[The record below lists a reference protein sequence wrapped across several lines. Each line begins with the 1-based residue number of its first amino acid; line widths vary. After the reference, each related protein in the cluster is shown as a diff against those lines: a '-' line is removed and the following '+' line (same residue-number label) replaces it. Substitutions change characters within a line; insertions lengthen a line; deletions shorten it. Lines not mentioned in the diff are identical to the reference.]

1 MHKNVKLLIN
11 EKGIF
16 YNMWIFP
23 NFPQNVDKIPNSKG
37 PGPHTK
43 KGCDGPAISLIEK
56 KLWHFKFVVFL
67 PFFGFFFL
75 LRPVIFRLRRRNRR
89 D

>member
-23 NFPQNVDKIPNSKG
+23 NLPQNVDKIPNSRG
-37 PGPHTK
+37 PGTRTK
-43 KGCDGPAISLIEK
+43 KGCDGPDR
-56 KLWHFKFVVFL
+56 F
-67 PFFGFFFL
+67 
-75 LRPVIFRLRRRNRR
+75 LRPCRTSAVKTMSTPMIQKYRR
-89 D
+89 